1 MKLLRSMTTVGGF
14 TIGSRVGGFARDI
27 LIAFLLG
34 AGPAMDALV
43 VAIKLPSLFRR
54 LLAEGALNASFIP
67 LFAGIART
75 QGKQKA
81 KEFAED
87 IFSILLVILIIFVV
101 ATVALMPWILP
112 ICAPG
117 FRHTPERLQLAI
129 QFSQIT
135 FPFIFFISLT
145 ALYGG
150 ILNSFERFAAV
161 AASPMAG
168 NIFILLLSIS
178 LYPLFQQ
185 PGIILSLSI
194 LGCGLIQLMWVSVP
208 CYRLG
213 FNLKP
218 RRPRL
223 TPHVIKFLAR
233 MGPAGL
239 GSGVH
244 QINIVI
250 ATLIASVLPIGGM
263 SYLYYAERLTQ
274 LPLSVIGTAMSTV
287 LLPLLSKQWRAGEF
301 DNARDSQN
309 QGIEYALLIT
319 MPATVGLVFL
329 AQPIISTLF
338 EHGRFD
344 PQSSQATANALMALA
359 WGLPAY
365 VLTKILNTSFY
376 AQENT
381 TTPVIFAGISVAVD
395 IALSLLLIRSFHHVG
410 IALATASAAWVN
422 VVLLA
427 TALRKRKF
435 LVFTPKLKRFAVN
448 LVITCIGLSTYLEV
462 AKYLVMPWM
471 AYNWPLRLFGLMVL
485 VGGGVCVY
493 TLLGYMTKLF
503 DFRELKVQFQR
514 N

>member
-1 MKLLRSMTTVGGF
+1 MKLLRSMTTVAGF
-14 TIGSRVGGFARDI
+14 TMGSRVGGFVRDI

-43 VAIKLPSLFRR
+43 VALKLPSLFRR
-54 LLAEGALNASFIP
+54 LLAEGALNAAFIP
-67 LFAGIART
+67 IFAGIART

-81 KEFAED
+81 KEFAEE
-87 IFSILLVILIIFVV
+87 IFSILLVILIVFVV
-101 ATVALMPWILP
+101 VFVALMPWILP
-112 ICAPG
+112 VIVPG
-117 FRHTPERLQLAI
+117 FRQTPERLQLAI

-150 ILNSFERFAAV
+150 ILNSFERFVAV

-168 NIFILLLSIS
+168 NILIILLAAS
-178 LYPLFQQ
+178 LYPFFQQ
-185 PGIILSLSI
+185 PGIVLSVSI
-194 LGCGLIQLMWVSVP
+194 LGCGVVQLFWVMVP
-208 CYRLG
+208 CHRMGLG
-213 FNLKP
+213 IKP

-223 TPHVIKFLAR
+223 TPQVIKFLAR
-233 MGPAGL
+233 MGPAAL

-301 DNARDSQN
+301 DAARASQN

-319 MPATVGLVFL
+319 MPATIGLVFL

-338 EHGRFD
+338 EHGKFD
-344 PQSSQATANALMALA
+344 LQSSQATANALMALA

-365 VLTKILNTSFY
+365 VLTKIFNTSFY
-376 AQENT
+376 AQEDT
-381 TTPVIFAGISVAVD
+381 TTPVIFAGITVAVD
-395 IALSLLLIRSFHHVG
+395 IVLSILLIRSFHHVG
-410 IALATASAAWVN
+410 IALATAGAAWVN
-422 VVLLA
+422 VILLA
-427 TALRKRKF
+427 LALRKKGF
-435 LVFTPKLKRFAVN
+435 LSFTPRFKSFASN
-448 LVITCIGLSTYLEV
+448 LIITCIGLIAYLQV
-462 AKYLVMPWM
+462 AKWMIMPWM
-471 AYNWPLRLFGLMVL
+471 AHNWPLQLFGLTIL
-485 VGGGVCVY
+485 VGGGICIY
-493 TLLGYMTKLF
+493 LILGYLTKLF
-503 DFRELKVQFQR
+503 DFRELQVQFQR